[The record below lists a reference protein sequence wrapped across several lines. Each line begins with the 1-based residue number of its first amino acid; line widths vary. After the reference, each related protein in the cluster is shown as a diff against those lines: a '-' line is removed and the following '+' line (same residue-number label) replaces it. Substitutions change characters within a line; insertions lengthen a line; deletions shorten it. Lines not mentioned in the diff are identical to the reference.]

1 MIKFRIKLFSGLP
14 KSIYTLFIAHT
25 ITGFGYF
32 VAPYLS
38 LYLSTS
44 SGIDKNL
51 IGIFISVSTISFI
64 PGVLIG
70 GKLADHYSKKKVLVT
85 SRLISAICLIF
96 VLFTSSVY
104 VKLLFIS
111 LFTLFSAAAAPS
123 NDALVAD
130 LTPANQRK
138 QAYSLIYLGY
148 NFGGAIGTLL
158 AGYTFKSYPEIIFI
172 GEAVSI
178 IISTLLI
185 LVKVKESKKETLKDN
200 KKHSNK
206 LITGANESISTSDS
220 ISILLKQ
227 PVLAVYMI
235 LSAGY
240 TFSYAQNYFCLP
252 LFTASTFPEKGAYY
266 FGVLMMVNSIVVICF
281 TAFITKLTVKYS
293 SLFNMFITG
302 IFYTVGFGM
311 HFVINSFYLFI
322 VATIIWTFGEIL
334 FNTNFTVF
342 IVEKSPYEFRGRMI
356 SSAALINK
364 SAIIINPLIMG
375 NIMQR
380 GSARIEWLIVFFI
393 MSAASGG
400 MLYLF
405 LLGRGTGTLRVPHEQ
420 KQGTSA

>member
-1 MIKFRIKLFSGLP
+1 MIKFRLKLFSGLP
-14 KSIYTLFIAHT
+14 KGIYTLFIAHT

-64 PGVLIG
+64 PGVLMG
-70 GKLADHYSKKKVLVT
+70 GKLADHYSKKRVLVT

-104 VKLLFIS
+104 VKLIFIS
-111 LFTLFSAAAAPS
+111 LFTLFSAVASPS

-130 LTPANQRK
+130 LTPGNQRK

-148 NFGGAIGTLL
+148 NFGGAIGTVL
-158 AGYTFKSYPEIIFI
+158 AGYTFKSYPDIIFI

-178 IISTLLI
+178 LLSTLLI
-185 LVKVKESKKETLKDN
+185 SLKVDESKRESKGESRKLKINPD
-200 KKHSNK
+200 
-206 LITGANESISTSDS
+206 ESISSRNS
-220 ISILLKQ
+220 VSILLKQ
-227 PVLAVYMI
+227 PVLAAYMV

-240 TFSYAQNYFCLP
+240 AFSYAQNYFCLP
-252 LFTASTFPEKGAYY
+252 LFTDSTFPEKGAYY
-266 FGVLMMVNSIVVICF
+266 FGILMMVNSIVVICL
-281 TAFITKLTVKYS
+281 TAFITKLTVKFS

-302 IFYTVGFGM
+302 LFYAVGFGM
-311 HFVINSFYLFI
+311 HFFINSFYLFI
-322 VATIIWTFGEIL
+322 AAAAIWTLGEIL

-342 IVEKSPYEFRGRMI
+342 IVEQSPYEFRGRMI
-356 SSAALINK
+356 SSASFINK
-364 SAIIINPLIMG
+364 FAIIINPLIMG
-375 NIMQR
+375 NIMQNYGTR
-380 GSARIEWLIVFFI
+380 SVWLIVFFI

-400 MLYLF
+400 MFYL
-405 LLGRGTGTLRVPHEQ
+405 LSYEHKINLHNLNI
-420 KQGTSA
+420 K